1 MFRYSCFLLS
11 WISLVGI
18 SSAGELPSWIGEA
31 SVAPVDAQ
39 GFASVTLGGVWNNS
53 CVPSSIAH
61 AIDGET
67 IQLDLAHP
75 GVGTVCA
82 EVLTEWSLEHNIGP
96 LDSGTYSVFASL
108 YGFELSNP
116 QKRQLERG
124 PDLLIEGYRVALP
137 PAPAEDLTGDRFVDF
152 ADLTVLLA
160 SWNLPNV
167 TAAQGNLVEPDV
179 TSVDFADLTVL
190 LSAWTGPAPAAAAAE
205 VEAASQAVPEPSTFA
220 LAVLA
225 MLTACATNRRR
236 RNTTPSR

>member
-1 MFRYSCFLLS
+1 MFRYICFLLI
-11 WISLVGI
+11 WISLFSI
-18 SSAGELPSWIGEA
+18 ASAGELPRWIDEV
-31 SVAPVDAQ
+31 SITPVDAQ
-39 GFASVTLGGVWNNS
+39 GFATVSLDGVWNNT
-53 CVPSSIAH
+53 CVPNNITH

-67 IQLDLAHP
+67 IQLDVAQP
-75 GVGTVCA
+75 GIDTICGQAFTN
-82 EVLTEWSLEHNIGP
+82 WSLQHRIGP
-96 LDSGTYSVFASL
+96 LESGTYSVFGSL
-108 YGFELSNP
+108 YQFNPSAPDKQEL
-116 QKRQLERG
+116 RFG

-236 RNTTPSR
+236 RNTTPWR

>member
-1 MFRYSCFLLS
+1 MFRYICFLLS

-18 SSAGELPSWIGEA
+18 SSAGELPSWIGGV
-31 SVAPVDAQ
+31 SLSPVDAQ

-53 CVPSSIAH
+53 CVPGSITH
-61 AIDGET
+61 QVDGET

-75 GVGTVCA
+75 GVGTACA

-152 ADLTVLLA
+152 ADLTVLL
-160 SWNLPNV
+160 
-167 TAAQGNLVEPDV
+167 
-179 TSVDFADLTVL
+179 
-190 LSAWTGPAPAAAAAE
+190 SAGTGPAPAAAAAEVEVE